1 MDNNRLS
8 DVAFFQLSAYTAPAI
23 TEAKKGAY
31 VEYGDDNNYFQ
42 YLIDKYLYSP
52 TNSSII
58 TGIANMIYGKGLIAL
73 DAAKKPNEYAR
84 FISIVK
90 QEGIKKA
97 ALERK
102 MLGMA
107 ALQVIKKDGAVTLVD
122 HFPMHTLRPEKC
134 NEKGEIEAYYYMY
147 DWSKKKPSEQPKRIP
162 AFGFGNGNEAEI
174 YVIKPYVSGYHYFSP
189 IDYSGALPY
198 CVLEEE
204 IADYLI
210 NDVKNGFSGTK
221 IINFN
226 NGVPPEEKRDEIKR
240 DVLSKTT
247 GSRGDKV
254 IVSFNQNSE
263 SKTTIDDVS
272 LNDAPS
278 HYEYLAKECFEKLI
292 VGHRV
297 TSPMLLGIRD
307 TGGGLSN
314 NTDEIETSTLLFL
327 NLVIKPYQQEII
339 QALDT
344 ILAVNEIALDLKF
357 ERLQPLDNDTMIEE
371 NEVINALTSMSP
383 LVATKVLDSM
393 TPNEIRALIKLPA
406 KAEGT
411 SIEMSKQDNLD
422 ELADDFTNLGEDIQ
436 DNWILIDENDVDVE
450 IEGELDTL
458 IEDLNKRENKETIL
472 SKIFKFVSTGT
483 ARPNSTSEQ
492 DKKIDGARF
501 ITRYRYDG
509 GLSSNSRDFCRKM
522 VGANKVYRKEDIE
535 QMSMKVVNAGFGVG
549 GSNTYDIFLYKGGA
563 RCKHKWTRM
572 TLFNTEGLGI
582 DVNNPNAQTIS
593 TNKAESMGYRVRNP
607 KEVAMKPEDM
617 TYEGYTEEYYKKRFE
632 K

>member
-42 YLIDKYLYSP
+42 YLIDRYLYSP

-58 TGIANMIYGKGLIAL
+58 TGIGNMIYGKGLIAL

-107 ALQVIKKDGAVTLVD
+107 ALQVIKKDGVVTLVD

-174 YVIKPYVSGYHYFSP
+174 FVIKPYVSGYHYFSP

-226 NGVPPEEKRDEIKR
+226 NGVPPQEKRDEIKR

-344 ILAVNEIALDLKF
+344 ILAVNDIALDLKF
-357 ERLQPLDNDTMIEE
+357 DRLQPLDNDTMIEE

-411 SIEMSKQDNLD
+411 SLEMSKQDNLD
-422 ELADDFTNLGEDIQ
+422 ELADRLIDLGEDEDDEWQ
-436 DNWILIDENDVDVE
+436 LVDARLVDYDTEEEFDALIDRAN
-450 IEGELDTL
+450 TPSM
-458 IEDLNKRENKETIL
+458 L
-472 SKIFKFVSTGT
+472 SKIMDFFKLSDVSTGT
-483 ARPNSTSEQ
+483 AYTRRNSV
-492 DKKIDGARF
+492 DDNKLFK
-501 ITRYRYDG
+501 TRYRYIG
-509 GLSSNSRDFCRKM
+509 EISEKSREFCKKM
-522 VGANKVYRKEDIE
+522 IAANKLYRKEDILAME
-535 QMSMKVVNAGFGVG
+535 NQVVNAGFGPNG
-549 GSNTYDIFLYKGGA
+549 ANTYNVFFYKGGGACHHAWQRETYA
-563 RCKHKWTRM
+563 RGVDMKSPLAPKVTPAEQRKAG
-572 TLFNTEGLGI
+572 FIAPVNDKKVYQRPI
-582 DVNNPNAQTIS
+582 DMPN
-593 TNKAESMGYRVRNP
+593 KGFLP
-607 KEVAMKPEDM
+607 KE
-617 TYEGYTEEYYKKRFE
+617 
-632 K
+632 

>member
-1 MDNNRLS
+1 
-8 DVAFFQLSAYTAPAI
+8 
-23 TEAKKGAY
+23 
-31 VEYGDDNNYFQ
+31 
-42 YLIDKYLYSP
+42 
-52 TNSSII
+52 
-58 TGIANMIYGKGLIAL
+58 
-73 DAAKKPNEYAR
+73 
-84 FISIVK
+84 
-90 QEGIKKA
+90 
-97 ALERK
+97 
-102 MLGMA
+102 
-107 ALQVIKKDGAVTLVD
+107 
-122 HFPMHTLRPEKC
+122 
-134 NEKGEIEAYYYMY
+134 MY
-147 DWSKKKPSEQPKRIP
+147 DWSKKKPSEQPKRIA

-174 YVIKPYVSGYHYFSP
+174 FIIKPYVSGYHYFSP

-254 IVSFNQNSE
+254 IVSFNQNSD

-339 QALDT
+339 SALDT
-344 ILAVNEIALDLKF
+344 ILAVNDIALDLKF
-357 ERLQPLDNDTMIEE
+357 DRLQPLDNDTMIEE

-411 SIEMSKQDNLD
+411 SLEMSSQDNLD
-422 ELADDFTNLGEDIQ
+422 DIADDFTNLGEDIPEH
-436 DNWILIDENDVDVE
+436 WILIDENDVDVE
-450 IEGELDTL
+450 IESDLDNL
-458 IEDLNKRENKETIL
+458 IDELNKRENKETVL

-483 ARPNSTSEQ
+483 ARPNSKSEQ
-492 DKKIDGARF
+492 DQKIDGARF

-509 GLSSNSRDFCRKM
+509 GLSSNSRDFCKKM
-522 VGANKVYRKEDIE
+522 VSANKVYRKEDIE
-535 QMSMKVVNAGFGVG
+535 QMSTKVVNAGFGVG
-549 GSNTYDIFLYKGGA
+549 GSNTYDVFLYKGGA
-563 RCKHKWTRM
+563 RCKHKWTRV
-572 TLFNTEGLGI
+572 TFFNTEGLGI
-582 DVNNPNAQTIS
+582 DVTNPNATTIS

-607 KEVAMKPEDM
+607 REVAMRPADM

-632 K
+632 

>member
-8 DVAFFQLSAYTAPAI
+8 EVAFITLSAYTAPAI

-42 YLIDKYLYSP
+42 YLIDRYLYSP

-58 TGIANMIYGKGLIAL
+58 TGIGNMIYGKGLIAL
-73 DAAKKPNEYAR
+73 DASKKPNEYAR

-107 ALQVIKKDGAVTLVD
+107 ALQVIKKDGVVTLVD

-147 DWSKKKPSEQPKRIP
+147 DWSKKKPSEQPKRIA

-174 YVIKPYVSGYHYFSP
+174 FVIKPYVSGYHYFSP

-226 NGVPPEEKRDEIKR
+226 NGVPPEEKRDEIKI

-339 QALDT
+339 SALDS
-344 ILAVNEIALDLKF
+344 ILAVNDIALDLKF
-357 ERLQPLDNDTMIEE
+357 DRLQPLDNDTMIEE
-371 NEVINALTSMSP
+371 NELINALTSMSP

-411 SIEMSKQDNLD
+411 SLEMSSQDNLD
-422 ELADDFTNLGEDIQ
+422 NLVDKLIDLGEDE
-436 DNWILIDENDVDVE
+436 DEEWTLVDVRTVDYE
-450 IEGELDTL
+450 TEEEFDAL
-458 IEDLNKRENKETIL
+458 IERANTPSML
-472 SKIFKFVSTGT
+472 SKIMKFFEVSTGT
-483 ARPNSTSEQ
+483 AYTRRNSEQ
-492 DKKIDGARF
+492 DNKLFK
-501 ITRYRYDG
+501 TRYRYIG
-509 GLSSNSRDFCRKM
+509 EISEKSREFCKKM
-522 VGANKVYRKEDIE
+522 IQANKLYRKEDIIAME
-535 QMSMKVVNAGFGVG
+535 NEIVNAGFGPEGANRYSVW
-549 GSNTYDIFLYKGGA
+549 FYKGGGACHHAWQRETYA
-563 RCKHKWTRM
+563 RSTDMKSPLAQKVSPAEQRKAGYIAPV
-572 TLFNTEGLGI
+572 NDAKVYQRPI
-582 DVNNPNAQTIS
+582 DMPN
-593 TNKAESMGYRVRNP
+593 KGFLP
-607 KEVAMKPEDM
+607 K
-617 TYEGYTEEYYKKRFE
+617 
-632 K
+632 